1 MSSDANLGMHGLWQG
16 RTPLLLASK
25 SASRRALL
33 AAAAIPLDF
42 VDSEID
48 ERAVEEPLLQQG
60 AAPATVAAHLAR
72 AKAQAVAKRHK
83 DRLVLGADQAL
94 EFAGKIFSKPAS
106 LADARRQ
113 LIGFSGRTHAL
124 HSALCLVQNDAIVFE
139 TLVTAHLTCR
149 PFTDAFVDRYLAA
162 AGDAVLSSVGAY
174 QLEGLGIHLFEKIDG
189 DHTTILGLPML
200 PLLEFLRRDGWL
212 A

>member
-1 MSSDANLGMHGLWQG
+1 MNLGMRGLWQG
-16 RTPLLLASK
+16 QTPLLLASK

-60 AAPATVAAHLAR
+60 AGAATVATHLAR
-72 AKAQAVAKRHK
+72 AKAQAVARRHE
-83 DRLVLGADQAL
+83 DRLVLGADQTL
-94 EFAGKIFSKPAS
+94 EFAGKIFSKPATR
-106 LADARRQ
+106 AEARQQ

-124 HSALCLVQNDAIVFE
+124 HSALCLVQNGAIVFE

-149 PFTDAFVDRYLAA
+149 SFTDDFVDRYLAG